1 MLHFRRAIVRTCPA
15 LALLACV
22 AVAQEPQRQELRFT
36 YAKDAVSWH
45 RMSSVMAMQMDM
57 FGQKI
62 QTDVSIEMTMHTKI
76 VEVLESG
83 SAKME
88 RTVKRLQTK
97 LSNPM
102 MGEQLYDSDVKDAD
116 AGQMADMAVLV
127 GVTMK
132 MEMDRRGQIKNVK
145 FPPELEE
152 RLSGQVSLDDLESMF
167 AKESIVLP
175 EQPVA
180 IGETWKAEN
189 TMPLGGGM
197 GEVKMAQ
204 ENKLLSFANGI
215 AVIEQK
221 VSFGEAQEME
231 SPMGGTMKVTGQP
244 AQGTVEL
251 NLSAGRA
258 EKTGTKMKLNM
269 AGTGMNMD
277 IDMDLQLVRIEEP
290 KAGAKAPEP
299 APAPA
304 PGPKKGGGGQCASFA
319 DELSAALAALESA
332 SATARIARA

>member
-1 MLHFRRAIVRTCPA
+1 MLLSRRATTRTISA
-15 LALLACV
+15 FALLTCV
-22 AVAQEPQRQELRFT
+22 AGAQEPQRHELRFT
-36 YAKDAVSWH
+36 YAKDSVTWH
-45 RMSSVMAMQMDM
+45 RMSSEMAMQMDM

-62 QTDVSIEMTMHTKI
+62 ETQVSIEMTMHTKV
-76 VEVLESG
+76 VEVLPDG

-88 RTVKRLQTK
+88 RTMKRLQTK
-97 LSNPM
+97 LANPM
-102 MGEQLYDSDVKDAD
+102 MGEQVYDSDVKDAD

-132 MEMDRRGQIKNVK
+132 LQMDRRGQVQNLK

-152 RLSGQVSLDDLESMF
+152 KLSGQMSIDDLESMF

-175 EQPVA
+175 EQAVA
-180 IGETWKAEN
+180 IGEIWKAEN

-204 ENKLLSFANGI
+204 ENKLLSFANGV

-221 VSFGEAQEME
+221 VSFGEPQEME

-244 AQGTVEL
+244 AEGKVEL
-251 NLSAGRA
+251 NLAAGRA

-269 AGTGMNMD
+269 TGTGMNMD
-277 IDMDLQLVRIEEP
+277 IDMDLHLVRIDEP
-290 KAGAKAPEP
+290 KAGAKAPEA

-304 PGPKKGGGGQCASFA
+304 PKKVGGGQ
-319 DELSAALAALESA
+319 
-332 SATARIARA
+332 

>member
-1 MLHFRRAIVRTCPA
+1 MLLSRRATARTISA
-15 LALLACV
+15 FALLACV
-22 AVAQEPQRQELRFT
+22 VAAQEPQRHELRFS
-36 YAKDAVSWH
+36 YAKDAITWH
-45 RMSSVMAMQMDM
+45 RMSSEMAMQMDM

-62 QTDVSIEMTMHTKI
+62 ETQVSIEMTMHTKV
-76 VEVLESG
+76 VEVLADG

-88 RTVKRLQTK
+88 RTMKRLQTK

-102 MGEQLYDSDVKDAD
+102 MGEQVYDSDVKDAD

-132 MEMDRRGQIKNVK
+132 FQMDRRGQVKNLK

-152 RLSGQVSLDDLESMF
+152 KLSGQMSVDDLESMF

-175 EQPVA
+175 EQAVA

-204 ENKLLSFANGI
+204 ENKLLSFANGV

-221 VSFGEAQEME
+221 VSFGEPQEME

-244 AQGTVEL
+244 ATGKVEL

-269 AGTGMNMD
+269 TGTGMNMD

-290 KAGAKAPEP
+290 KVGAKVAEP
-299 APAPA
+299 APTPA
-304 PGPKKGGGGQCASFA
+304 PKKEGGGQ
-319 DELSAALAALESA
+319 
-332 SATARIARA
+332 